1 MSASSNQPIN
11 VAERWSVT
19 HPLTPEDRAAMR
31 AMRSIVEPN
40 NRKIRAN
47 QPVAFHLSYEYKQRR
62 KHGEPQTS

>member
-31 AMRSIVEPN
+31 AMRGIVEPN
-40 NRKIRAN
+40 NRKIR
-47 QPVAFHLSYEYKQRR
+47 V
-62 KHGEPQTS
+62 